1 LAGQGAGL
9 LYGTYD
15 APDNLLLLPDGYNN
29 VDVLNGPTFHLE
41 GFLPVGGWG
50 PVTTYNH
57 LGYIGFFPPST
68 PSFSG
73 HIIQFDPVSQAVTR
87 TITVPVDPGDNT
99 GDFVQIQIV
108 GETLFA
114 PYNFSF
120 TAPDGVD
127 RNAVDDGMGSA
138 MAVVDTSTFTRIAL
152 YSLPGFL
159 EGFAVPSGTS
169 TGYLSVSKENGD
181 FGAELIKLDL
191 STGATIAT
199 VGMQAAGLLL
209 VSPDGSTL
217 YIYNSAELVA
227 IDVPTLAV
235 KISVPLNCTG
245 LAITPDGNY
254 LYCATTSAVDILSAS
269 TLGVLGTIPSASPA
283 LEVGSPIVIAK

>member
-1 LAGQGAGL
+1 LAGEGAGL
-9 LYGTYD
+9 LYGAYD

-29 VDVLNGPTFHLE
+29 VDVLDGSTFRLE

-57 LGYIGFFPPST
+57 LGYLGYFPSSLP
-68 PSFSG
+68 FSG
-73 HIIQFDPVSQAVTR
+73 HIIQFDPVSQAVTG
-87 TITVPVDPGDNT
+87 TITVPTDPGDNT
-99 GDFVQIQIV
+99 GDFVQIQVV
-108 GETLFA
+108 GKTLFA
-114 PYNFSF
+114 PYVFSY
-120 TAPDGVD
+120 TAADGVN
-127 RNAVDDGMGSA
+127 RNATNEGMGSA

-152 YSLPGFL
+152 YSIPGFL
-159 EGFAVPSGTS
+159 EGFAVPSGSS
-169 TGYLSVSKENGD
+169 TGYLSVSEQNGD
-181 FGAELIKLDL
+181 FTAELIKLDL

-199 VGMQAAGLLL
+199 AGMQAAGLLL

-235 KISVPLNCTG
+235 KNSVPLDCTG